1 MNMRTDINPAL
12 DLVETAPIMSER
24 RVSLIGGLMVAIG
37 PISLALFTPAMP
49 EIVQA
54 FGTTE
59 AAVKMTLSLYFG
71 GFAFAQLV
79 CGPLSDGFGRRPIT
93 LAFMAIYLAASVLA
107 LMAPNIETLVV
118 ARFLQGVGAAVGVSV
133 ARAVVRDVFT
143 HERSARIM
151 NMIGILLALGPAIA
165 PTLGGLT
172 MEFFGWHAI
181 FIVMVLL
188 GGVVMLVAIFALRET
203 VTRDLSRIRPAAL
216 LTSYGSLFRSPYFVL
231 CCLVIAGT
239 TGAIYTQATVLAFIL
254 MERVGLT
261 PTQFGVGMLMQT
273 ANFMAG
279 AIVMRIFMK
288 RYGATRMVPVGLV
301 FVAIGSI
308 AMAILL
314 RTYEPSFLLV
324 MVPVGIYAFG
334 IAMISPAMMTAA
346 MAPFPENA
354 GAASAMMGF
363 FQMGAGMVGGAA
375 AALMGDP
382 VNALATVIPIMGL
395 IAIVSWL
402 VWRRLPEPSLMTR
415 LTQA

>member
-1 MNMRTDINPAL
+1 M
-12 DLVETAPIMSER
+12 
-24 RVSLIGGLMVAIG
+24 
-37 PISLALFTPAMP
+37 
-49 EIVQA
+49 
-54 FGTTE
+54 
-59 AAVKMTLSLYFG
+59 
-71 GFAFAQLV
+71 
-79 CGPLSDGFGRRPIT
+79 
-93 LAFMAIYLAASVLA
+93 
-107 LMAPNIETLVV
+107 
-118 ARFLQGVGAAVGVSV
+118 
-133 ARAVVRDVFT
+133 
-143 HERSARIM
+143 
-151 NMIGILLALGPAIA
+151 
-165 PTLGGLT
+165 
-172 MEFFGWHAI
+172 
-181 FIVMVLL
+181 
-188 GGVVMLVAIFALRET
+188 
-203 VTRDLSRIRPAAL
+203 
-216 LTSYGSLFRSPYFVL
+216 
-231 CCLVIAGT
+231 
-239 TGAIYTQATVLAFIL
+239 LAFIL

-288 RYGATRMVPVGLV
+288 RFGAARMVPVGLV

-395 IAIVSWL
+395 LAILSWL
-402 VWRRLPEPSLMTR
+402 IWRRLPEPSLMAR
-415 LTQA
+415 LKQG